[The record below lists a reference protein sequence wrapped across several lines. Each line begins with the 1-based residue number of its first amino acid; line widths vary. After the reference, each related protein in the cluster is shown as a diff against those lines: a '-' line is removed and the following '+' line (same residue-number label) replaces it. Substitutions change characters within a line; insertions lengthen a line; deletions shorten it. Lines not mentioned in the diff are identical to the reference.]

1 MRTMPLMLVAFL
13 AAGCPSDDETETDT
27 DTDGSS
33 ETARFLSI
41 EQSLAAQDVQ
51 WIDVRSAEE
60 YAAGHVPG
68 ALNVPWGDLRAEV
81 DGISGQVAPPA
92 QVEQVLRDA
101 GVDERPVIAYG
112 ARSGRDAARLAWTL
126 EYYGHPARA
135 QLMDGSWLQWMEQGL
150 DEGTD
155 AGGSG
160 GSWTAGAVVPGLRVD
175 SEWLAG
181 RLDDGSVHI
190 VDVRTAEEYDEA
202 HIPGAVHVEWTEN
215 VHEDGRDIG
224 TLKDREDLE
233 ALYRD
238 LPKDDTI
245 VVTCRSGAR
254 AAMTWA
260 VLPTLGFTDVRLH
273 DGSWNEWSAG
283 GYPVE

>member
-1 MRTMPLMLVAFL
+1 MRVMPLL
-13 AAGCPSDDETETDT
+13 ALALLSAGCPSDDDTVDT
-27 DTDGSS
+27 DTDVSA

-41 EQSLAAQDVQ
+41 DQALAVEDVQ
-51 WIDVRSAEE
+51 WIDVRSPEEFAE
-60 YAAGHVPG
+60 GHVQG

-81 DGISGQVAPPA
+81 DGIGGQVAPPER
-92 QVEQVLRDA
+92 VEQVLRDA
-101 GVDERPVIAYG
+101 GVDQRPVIAYG
-112 ARSGRDAARLAWTL
+112 GRSGRDAARLAWTL

-150 DEGTD
+150 DEVTEG
-155 AGGSG
+155 GGSG
-160 GSWTAGAVVPGLRVD
+160 GSWTAGQIVPELRVD
-175 SEWLAG
+175 SDWLAA
-181 RLDDGSVHI
+181 RLDDPDVYI

-202 HIPGAVHVEWTEN
+202 HIPGAIHVEWTEN
-215 VHEDGRDIG
+215 VHADGRNIG
-224 TLKDREDLE
+224 TLRDRDDLE
-233 ALYRD
+233 ALYTD
-238 LPKDDTI
+238 LRKDATI

-283 GYPVE
+283 DYPVE